1 MQSWDSVSNV
11 SVRAL
16 ISRSRSRLPRLKEL
30 TELLQ
35 NELENLVKQEIASC
49 SKRVEELLSDFKSR
63 ADFALLNEE
72 QQEEFTAFFADT
84 LENLKKQQ
92 SVYDV
97 RGRFEEF
104 ESGRYKSLLE
114 RLYLLAHPVKEE
126 KPIESVPM
134 PKAKV
139 NFNKPWLESE
149 EDLAEYMALWQGEL
163 EKLKKELKE
172 KIISGK
178 RIQL

>member
-1 MQSWDSVSNV
+1 M
-11 SVRAL
+11 
-16 ISRSRSRLPRLKEL
+16 PRLKEL

-35 NELENLVKQEIASC
+35 KELDNLVKQEIATC
-49 SKRVEELLSDFKSR
+49 TRRVEELLNDFKSR
-63 ADFALLNEE
+63 DDFALLNAG

-97 RGRFEEF
+97 RGRFDEF

-114 RLYLLAHPVKEE
+114 RLYLLAHPVEVE

-139 NFNKPWLESE
+139 SFSKPWLESE
-149 EDLAEYMALWQGEL
+149 EDLDAYMALWQSEL